1 MKITFQAF
9 SWECSNPL
17 FSLKFFLDQMST
29 KQAHDIGCRKI
40 FFIDD
45 NGYYAGLILTIKN
58 TKKFVTLIDKKAEI
72 TLDIHELNS
81 NEKIADFNFFII
93 NSQTGL
99 GMYQYYHN
107 SCSLSTFNNI
117 SKKFYNEIVSEKI
130 KNTIKELN
138 TLGQHEKYIRRE
150 IKKLESKISTKIII
164 REGSLVDKI
173 LKMKDIT
180 SAKIEFSKIGILDK
194 KYSPLEKYLK
204 TIKYD
209 IKFIKEKS
217 VKDVLL
223 NLAALF
229 RNNELKRATVWGI
242 DETGNDVTYKLL
254 NDFDHFNEFDYED
267 MIPSLTFNSSE
278 VKKSILKNKITEELK
293 TSLQKIDSN

>member
-1 MKITFQAF
+1 
-9 SWECSNPL
+9 
-17 FSLKFFLDQMST
+17 
-29 KQAHDIGCRKI
+29 
-40 FFIDD
+40 
-45 NGYYAGLILTIKN
+45 
-58 TKKFVTLIDKKAEI
+58 
-72 TLDIHELNS
+72 
-81 NEKIADFNFFII
+81 
-93 NSQTGL
+93 
-99 GMYQYYHN
+99 MYQYYHN